1 MYIETTD
8 SIDNLAETLKH
19 IKRYSVIGNDQTFK
33 QYTKNHAYENMN
45 FAEKIPEKQQDILT
59 VSLKDLEQMKSP
71 EIVKNPRGTSA
82 KKISNDEGEE
92 AADLQREQYRI
103 VKKDLLF

>member
-1 MYIETTD
+1 
-8 SIDNLAETLKH
+8 
-19 IKRYSVIGNDQTFK
+19 
-33 QYTKNHAYENMN
+33 MN

-71 EIVKNPRGTSA
+71 EIDKNPRGSSA
-82 KKISNDEGEE
+82 KKNSNDDGEE